1 MAESRTGPKFG
12 HPTLFL
18 FLAYFSFTSP
28 FLLDLHDAFTTCSRG
43 VVLRKL
49 LVGLTGF
56 AGPLHVPNLTLC
68 SYFGSSVQI

>member
-1 MAESRTGPKFG
+1 MSELLTYTWLPAR
-12 HPTLFL
+12 
-18 FLAYFSFTSP
+18 
-28 FLLDLHDAFTTCSRG
+28 LLDYRRQNRATNTRG

-56 AGPLHVPNLTLC
+56 AGPLNVPNLTLC

>member
-28 FLLDLHDAFTTCSRG
+28 FLLDLHDVFTTCSMTNTTVTSDLAPPPNHGLSPLPRM
-43 VVLRKL
+43 VRK
-49 LVGLTGF
+49 G
-56 AGPLHVPNLTLC
+56 A
-68 SYFGSSVQI
+68 

>member
-28 FLLDLHDAFTTCSRG
+28 FLLDLYDAFTTCYMTNTTVTPDLAPPPPPQSWAEAPPKDGKKRG
-43 VVLRKL
+43 KK
-49 LVGLTGF
+49 
-56 AGPLHVPNLTLC
+56 
-68 SYFGSSVQI
+68 I